1 MRASRFLTGVDGD
14 WNPCHVT
21 MTLADDEL
29 TFNRLI
35 GLKIGYK
42 IGISYVI

>member
-1 MRASRFLTGVDGD
+1 MHLPRLKIGTRACD

-42 IGISYVI
+42 IAIS